1 MFPKLCSRTIPAMV
15 TLPVPP
21 QPLTDGIVTLRRF
34 TLADVQAVTRACR
47 DPEIPRWTASIPEPY
62 EEHHA
67 KDWIAM
73 HDRFWAEGRAAFAFC
88 DTATRELFGSIS
100 LEVDADGRSAA
111 VGYWAASWARNQ
123 GATTRAL
130 RLVCGWGF
138 ESLGIESV
146 DLMTVVG
153 NVASERVAAKGGFV
167 LVDTIEDFKLV
178 RSLDPD
184 ARYNVKHWLLRRDEQ
199 IATP

>member
-1 MFPKLCSRTIPAMV
+1 MV

-21 QPLTDGIVTLRRF
+21 QPLTDGVVILRRF
-34 TLADVQAVTRACR
+34 TLADVGAVTRACQ

-67 KDWIAM
+67 QEWISL
-73 HDRFWAEGRAAFAFC
+73 HDRFWAEEGRAAFAFC
-88 DTATRELFGSIS
+88 DAATHELFGSIS
-100 LEVDADGRSAA
+100 LEVGTDGRSAT
-111 VGYWAASWARNQ
+111 VGYWAAAWARNR

-130 RLVCGWGF
+130 GLVCSWGF
-138 ESLGIESV
+138 ESVGIESV

-153 NVASERVAAKGGFV
+153 NVASERVAAKAGFV
-167 LVDTIEDFKLV
+167 LVDTIEDHVLV

-184 ARYNVKHWLLRRDEQ
+184 ARYDLKHWVLHRDRH
-199 IATP
+199 IATE